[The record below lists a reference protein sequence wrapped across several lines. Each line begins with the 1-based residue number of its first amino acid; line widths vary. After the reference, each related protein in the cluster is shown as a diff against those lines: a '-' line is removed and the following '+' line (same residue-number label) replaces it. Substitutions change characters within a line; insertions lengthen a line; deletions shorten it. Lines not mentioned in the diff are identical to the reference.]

1 MKEYLYKNKGK
12 IGRFTWL
19 LLCSLT
25 SVLLSG
31 CSGHT
36 IVSKTHYYPSDKDY
50 ETADFL
56 MQIEVH
62 GEKREAYS
70 ASTKKR
76 AMITLWKGKNKLLSR
91 EYVCTAA
98 SLEWDVVWKELN
110 DLKIVFFD
118 FPEGNSI
125 YDEKAV
131 ELPAKQIF
139 SLRFTY
145 DNQIKG
151 FTEFPI
157 SQDVVRHVKGQGKE
171 STGKE

>member
-1 MKEYLYKNKGK
+1 MKGYLLKNKGK
-12 IGRFTWL
+12 IVTMKRLF
-19 LLCSLT
+19 LCSVI
-25 SVLLSG
+25 SVLFSG

-36 IVSKTHYYPSDKDY
+36 IVSKTHFYPSDKDY

-62 GEKREAYS
+62 GEKRQAYTDS
-70 ASTKKR
+70 NQKKVIV
-76 AMITLWKGKNKLLSR
+76 AIWKGQNKLLNR

-98 SLEWDVVWKELN
+98 SLEWDVVWKELD
-110 DLKIVFFD
+110 DLKVVFFD
-118 FPEGNSI
+118 FQEGISI

-145 DNQIKG
+145 NNQVKG
-151 FTEFPI
+151 FTEYPVL
-157 SQDVVRHVKGQGKE
+157 QNVVRHVKGQGE
-171 STGKE
+171 

>member
-1 MKEYLYKNKGK
+1 MKRYLFNNKGK
-12 IGRFTWL
+12 TDKVTML
-19 LLCSLT
+19 LLCSLIG
-25 SVLLSG
+25 VLLVG

-36 IVSKTHYYPSDKDY
+36 IVSKTHYYPSGKDG

-62 GEKREAYS
+62 AAKKSAYS
-70 ASTKKR
+70 AITKKR
-76 AMITLWKGKNKLLSR
+76 TIITIWKGQNKLLSR

-118 FPEGNSI
+118 FPEGISI
-125 YDEKAV
+125 YDEKAL

-145 DNQIKG
+145 DNHLKS
-151 FTEFPI
+151 FSEYPI
-157 SQDVVRHVKGQGKE
+157 SQDVVRHVKGQ
-171 STGKE
+171 